1 MEPIATL
8 VYCRAALEYQWLNAR
23 LQISPTLAV
32 PNIKI
37 SEIYILSF
45 CDLNYPCTN
54 WQQVPREGTN
64 HMQPHQAILLH
75 SQRGPGH
82 WRNSPPLQHQVASNL
97 HLKDVHEFSEGFF
110 THHLPTSWIGTVWI
124 QWESKVCL
132 EMNVNAYFIIYYIKN
147 ILYIIYIYV
156 CNFCLLRESIQP
168 KSSKSFFSPKLPKW
182 LQLVTQA
189 AAPWTFEGWQNF
201 PNLWQVLEDVH
212 STTLSHR
219 RVFN

>member
-1 MEPIATL
+1 MT
-8 VYCRAALEYQWLNAR
+8 Y
-23 LQISPTLAV
+23 
-32 PNIKI
+32 
-37 SEIYILSF
+37 
-45 CDLNYPCTN
+45 YPCTN
-54 WQQVPREGTN
+54 RQQVPREGTN

-75 SQRGPGH
+75 SHRGPGH

-97 HLKDVHEFSEGFF
+97 HLKDVHEFSEGGLIPSSSNILDWNFYELCGNQKF
-110 THHLPTSWIGTVWI
+110 VWKWMLMHI
-124 QWESKVCL
+124 SLYIISK
-132 EMNVNAYFIIYYIKN
+132 IYYI
-147 ILYIIYIYV
+147 LYIYV

-201 PNLWQVLEDVH
+201 PHLWQVLEDVH